1 MRARVAA
8 GICCEVAAPSK
19 LQRPAGDR
27 VKIDIRD
34 ARHLARLLH
43 LVQGVTVAVPDAQT
57 EAAGVLVRV
66 LEDVRG
72 DLAAAR
78 HRLSKLLPREGIVYA
93 GGKAWTWAY
102 DTWLRAERLDPRVL
116 QLAFD
121 TSYETMLAAVDRRD
135 RLDTAIATMA
145 ADSPVHPGRDPPG
158 LPARGLDPDRVR
170 LDGRDRGLAP
180 ADRTPDRGP
189 PRPGPNPVLLGRL
202 TVPKRDRL
210 DRQRPHTP
218 TAGRGRRAN
227 RRLHARW
234 ARFDA
239 RGKRPVV
246 ANTAI
251 ARKLAGCCW

>member
-27 VKIDIRD
+27 VKTDTRD

-72 DLAAAR
+72 DLTAAC
-78 HRLSKLLPREGIVYA
+78 HQLSKLLPREGIVYA
-93 GGKAWTWAY
+93 GGKAWTCAH

-135 RLDTAIATMA
+135 RLDIAIATMA
-145 ADSPVHPGRDPPG
+145 ADSPFTPVVTR
-158 LPARGLDPDRVR
+158 RGCLHGVSTLTASALTVEIGDWH
-170 LDGRDRGLAP
+170 
-180 ADRTPDRGP
+180 
-189 PRPGPNPVLLGRL
+189 RL
-202 TVPKRDRL
+202 TGRPIGAHLGLVPTQYSSGTSRS
-210 DRQRPHTP
+210 QR
-218 TAGRGRRAN
+218 G
-227 RRLHARW
+227 
-234 ARFDA
+234 
-239 RGKRPVV
+239 
-246 ANTAI
+246 I
-251 ARKLAGCCW
+251 A